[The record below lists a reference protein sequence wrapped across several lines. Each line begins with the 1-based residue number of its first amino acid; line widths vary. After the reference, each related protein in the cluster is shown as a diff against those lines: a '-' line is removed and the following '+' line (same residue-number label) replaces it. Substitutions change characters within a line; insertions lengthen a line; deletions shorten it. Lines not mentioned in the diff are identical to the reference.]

1 MPSFKV
7 RDLMINVLP
16 EGNPVPLGGGFCPI
30 GTICA
35 ALTNCGPL
43 SWCGPGNT
51 FCNWKTCHWIT
62 PFHCQPC
69 TFAFTV
75 TITTTFPTGCG
86 PVTCGITELTVTDPG
101 TIVINPAIG
110 MQGPEA
116 LATLRAQLTQALA
129 NLDEQQKVADQ
140 ALQPKSVGDAELLEK
155 KLEEA
160 LAEVRA
166 LKEQLRKDQG

>member
-1 MPSFKV
+1 M
-7 RDLMINVLP
+7 
-16 EGNPVPLGGGFCPI
+16 
-30 GTICA
+30 
-35 ALTNCGPL
+35 
-43 SWCGPGNT
+43 
-51 FCNWKTCHWIT
+51 
-62 PFHCQPC
+62 
-69 TFAFTV
+69 
-75 TITTTFPTGCG
+75 
-86 PVTCGITELTVTDPG
+86 
-101 TIVINPAIG
+101 INPAIG